1 MAKLANEILCSE
13 GSDVDG
19 LVITHG
25 TDTAEETLYFMDATV
40 NCRKPVVIVG
50 AMRPST
56 AISADGPANL
66 LQAVTLAGSPD
77 ARDRGAMI
85 VLNDRIG
92 SAYYTIKTN
101 ANTLE
106 TFRALEQGYLGM
118 FLSSKAVFYY
128 PPVQPT
134 FKKTFDITNV
144 TSLPMVDVLYG

>member
-1 MAKLANEILCSE
+1 M
-13 GSDVDG
+13 
-19 LVITHG
+19 H
-25 TDTAEETLYFMDATV
+25 
-40 NCRKPVVIVG
+40 
-50 AMRPST
+50 
-56 AISADGPANL
+56 GPANL
-66 LQAVTLAGSPD
+66 LQAVTLAGNPD

-144 TSLPMVDVLYG
+144 TALPMVDVLYG